1 MILSK
6 ETGFL
11 FRERK
16 VRCRIP
22 RRLDTAEGILNRAKQ
37 TSPISGAPSLGDVA
51 PGCVPP
57 ACCCRISQLLMAVVL
72 PSSVLAAR
80 GDHQISPRG
89 DQQRPK
95 SVLEQN
101 EILIHFQRGLLICF
115 ILFLNSHFFPFFLLQ
130 LISYFSSIYM
140 MGPSLCFLPCT

>member
-57 ACCCRISQLLMAVVL
+57 ACCCRVSRLLIAMVL

-115 ILFLNSHFFPFFLLQ
+115 ILFLNSHFFPSFSCNSSPIFLAF
-130 LISYFSSIYM
+130 I
-140 MGPSLCFLPCT
+140 